1 MRTSSEE
8 YLAKRVQ
15 PAVALCGNVSSS
27 YTMLLTQLGRVLE
40 IRICGWQKPV
50 VLESFQVNF
59 VTILERGSMK
69 RGGWL
74 STPT

>member
-8 YLAKRVQ
+8 YVAKRGR
-15 PAVALCGNVSSS
+15 PAVALCGKVPSS
-27 YTMLLTQLGRVLE
+27 YTMLFTQIGTMPE

-59 VTILERGSMK
+59 VTF
-69 RGGWL
+69 
-74 STPT
+74 

>member
-27 YTMLLTQLGRVLE
+27 YTVRLTQLGRVLE
-40 IRICGWQKPV
+40 FRTAGWQTPV
-50 VLESFQVNF
+50 VFESFAVSF
-59 VTILERGSMK
+59 VTISESGITK
-69 RGGWL
+69 RGWV
-74 STPT
+74 STAT